1 MNLTWKSALY
11 ERMWFGAA
19 LFTMASVAAE
29 EAEMVTLPPPQMTGG
44 MPLMQALQARHSSR
58 EFAGRMLEP
67 QQLANLL
74 WAAAGMSRTNSGK
87 RTAPSAHD
95 WREVD
100 IYVALADGTY
110 LYDALAH
117 VLHRVL
123 KTDVRARTGSQ
134 EFVASA
140 PLNLVY
146 VADRRRMLDATDEDK
161 DRYAAADTGF
171 IAQNVYLYCA
181 SVGLNTVVRG
191 LVDRQA
197 LAAALKLSA
206 QQRVILAQSV
216 GYPL

>member
-1 MNLTWKSALY
+1 MHAWIC
-11 ERMWFGAA
+11 FGAV
-19 LFTMASVAAE
+19 LFTVASATAE
-29 EAEMVTLPPPQMTGG
+29 EVEMVTLPPPQTTGG

-58 EFAGRMLEP
+58 EFSGRALEP

-74 WAAAGMSRTNSGK
+74 WAAAGMNRVDSGK

-100 IYVALADGTY
+100 IYVAKASGTY
-110 LYDALAH
+110 LYDATAH

-146 VADRRRMLDATDEDK
+146 VADRRRMQDATDEDK

-181 SVGLNTVVRG
+181 SAGLNTVVRG
-191 LVDRQA
+191 LLDRKA
-197 LAAALKLSA
+197 LADALKLA
-206 QQRVILAQSV
+206 PQQRVILAQSV

>member
-1 MNLTWKSALY
+1 MY
-11 ERMWFGAA
+11 ERIWFGAA
-19 LFTMASVAAE
+19 LFTVASAAAE
-29 EAEMVTLPPPQMTGG
+29 EAGMVTLPPPQMTGG

-58 EFAGRMLEP
+58 EFSGRTLEP

-74 WAAAGMSRTNSGK
+74 WAAAGMNRVDSGR

-100 IYVALADGTY
+100 LYVALADGTY
-110 LYDALAH
+110 LYDTLAH

-123 KTDVRARTGSQ
+123 KTDVRALTGSQ

-181 SVGLNTVVRG
+181 SAGLSTVVRG